1 MSMQVIHA
9 IRFGGPDVL
18 VAAEAPEPDAG
29 PGQVV
34 VAVSVAEVLFID
46 TQLRSGWGEP
56 YFSLEPPYVPGTG
69 VAGTVL
75 AAGEGVDPGL
85 VGRQVI
91 ARTGN
96 TGGYAQRAV
105 ALAEE
110 VFEVPDGLDPQEA
123 LASLHDGYMAL
134 DLVEKARI
142 QPGEQVLV
150 SAAGGSLGV
159 WLVPLAHAAGAYVI
173 ATARGERKLDLARR
187 LGADIAVDHS
197 EATWPERVREAT
209 GGAEVDVVFD
219 GAGGQ
224 VGGAAFGITAHG
236 GRFFAYG
243 AASGDF
249 AAIRSHEAERRQIT
263 VTGVQ
268 DGQRTPGDQRRL
280 TQQALSEVAA
290 GRIRPVIG
298 RTFPLGQAGAA
309 HTAIEARGVSG
320 KTLLLVA
327 S

>member
-1 MSMQVIHA
+1 MSMQAIHA

-18 VAAEAPEPDAG
+18 VEAEAPEPDAG

-56 YFSLEPPYVPGTG
+56 YFALEPPCVPGTG
-69 VAGTVL
+69 VAGTVI

-110 VFEVPDGLDPQEA
+110 VFEMPDGLDPQEA

-134 DLVEKARI
+134 
-142 QPGEQVLV
+142 
-150 SAAGGSLGV
+150 
-159 WLVPLAHAAGAYVI
+159 AHAAGAYVI
-173 ATARGERKLDLARR
+173 ATALGERKPGLARR
-187 LGADIAVDHS
+187 LGADIAVDYS
-197 EATWPERVREAT
+197 EATWPER
-209 GGAEVDVVFD
+209 
-219 GAGGQ
+219 
-224 VGGAAFGITAHG
+224 
-236 GRFFAYG
+236 
-243 AASGDF
+243 
-249 AAIRSHEAERRQIT
+249 
-263 VTGVQ
+263 
-268 DGQRTPGDQRRL
+268 
-280 TQQALSEVAA
+280 VAA

-320 KTLLLVA
+320 KTLLPVA
-327 S
+327 AS